1 MMGSRIFRS
10 AFIAALIAVAA
21 QPVHGSM
28 PESLWLLVPGNGRSP
43 VEAPPEAVRAVEE
56 GRYFHASLMLR
67 DYLAST
73 AEATAGDVLLA
84 ARAEAGWGDWARVE
98 SLLSGQSWLD
108 TSSAGLGR
116 RLLGRSLFEL
126 GRWSGSME
134 QLDRY
139 LALADGPTERDRGF
153 AYLWKGGAARGAGDV
168 EAAIAAYDEAA
179 LLLPEAND
187 WILLESARAAAGAG
201 RPDLVNTVLDRIDPE
216 LARDR
221 GWRLRVEA
229 YREADDPAG
238 ALSAANRA
246 VAELRSPTATAA
258 ALVSMGRLRLEQ
270 NDTDGA
276 RAAFR
281 RALSLAPRTT
291 AGIDA
296 ARYLSDLPGL
306 TADDHLRIGRTY
318 LSHGNAQRGVSG
330 LQAWLDSGSG
340 SAVERERV
348 RYDISNA
355 WFRSGRYDD
364 CERVLLGIV
373 ERNINRTLAADAFY
387 LAARCQ
393 YRDRRVTQARRTFV
407 EVAERYPD
415 EEAAARAMYLSA
427 DLDHDDGQIARATE
441 RYRRTTTM
449 SPDVEEVGLAHMR
462 LGGLAVQEG
471 DWESAVRE
479 FDGYRRRY
487 PNGRRYVQATYW
499 SALGNRALGNTSV
512 AEDRLAEVLRLD
524 PLSFYGARARELLG
538 RSFWDMPLGA
548 VPETSK
554 ALVEDVQAA
563 MARVDL
569 LVTLDWT
576 DAASYEIDRIRQ
588 RFAASRTATYQLAEE
603 LNARGF
609 TLTGIAIGWDLFRR
623 DGGWNERLLRII
635 YPFPYREIIVAESTE
650 RGVDPFLAAGLI
662 RQESM
667 FNPAAVSG
675 AGAIG
680 LMQVLPSTGRTL
692 ASQLG
697 LSGFNGDMLKH
708 AELNAHLGTR
718 YLAEQLADFDGRLPV
733 VLAAYNAGPQ
743 RIDRWSQFPEFDDD
757 EQFAERIPFAETRDY
772 VKIVQNNASI
782 YRELYG
788 KAIEALSAG
797 SH

>member
-1 MMGSRIFRS
+1 MRSRISRLAIVAMLF
-10 AFIAALIAVAA
+10 AVTANA
-21 QPVHGSM
+21 VEGTTA
-28 PESLWLLVPGNGRSP
+28 ESLRPFARVDLLP
-43 VEAPPEAVRAVEE
+43 VRGFAPPEAVRAVEE

-73 AEATAGDVLLA
+73 DAPTAEDLLLA

-98 SLLSGQSWLD
+98 SLLGRQSWLD
-108 TSSAGLGR
+108 TASAGLGR

-126 GRWSGSME
+126 GRWARSIE
-134 QLDRY
+134 ELDRY
-139 LALADGPTERDRGF
+139 LGMADGPTDRDRGF
-153 AYLWKGGAARGAGDV
+153 ANLWKGGAARGAGDV
-168 EAAIAAYDEAA
+168 EAATAAYDRAA
-179 LLLPEAND
+179 ALLPEASD

-201 RPDLVNTVLDRIDPE
+201 RPDLVDAVLGRVDPE

-229 YREADDPAG
+229 YREADDLDG
-238 ALSAANRA
+238 ALEAANRA
-246 VAELRSPTATAA
+246 VAELRSSSARAA
-258 ALVSMGRLRLEQ
+258 ALVSMGRLRLERG
-270 NDTDGA
+270 DTDGA
-276 RAAFR
+276 RSAFR
-281 RALSLAPRTT
+281 RALELSSRTT

-296 ARYLSDLPGL
+296 ARFLTDLPGL
-306 TADDHLRIGRTY
+306 TAEDQLRIGRTY
-318 LSHGNAQRGVSG
+318 LAHGNTQRAVTG

-340 SAVERERV
+340 TAVERERV
-348 RYDISNA
+348 RYDISSA
-355 WFRSGRYDD
+355 WFRSGDYDD

-373 ERNINRTLAADAFY
+373 ERNINRSLAAEAFY

-393 YRDRRVTQARRTFV
+393 YRDRRITQSRRTFV

-415 EEAAARAMYLSA
+415 EDAAARAMYLSA
-427 DLDHDDGQIARATE
+427 DLDHDDGEIARATE
-441 RYRRTTTM
+441 RYRRATTM

-462 LGGLAVQEG
+462 LGGLAVQRG
-471 DWESAVRE
+471 DWEAAVDE

-499 SALGNRALGNTSV
+499 SALASNELGNSAA

-548 VPETSK
+548 TPETSAAIATAVDE
-554 ALVEDVQAA
+554 AL
-563 MARVDL
+563 ARLDL
-569 LVTLDWT
+569 LLELGWS
-576 DAASYEIDRIRQ
+576 DAANYEIDRIRQ
-588 RFAASRTATYQLAEE
+588 QFAASRTGTYKLAEE

-609 TLTGIAIGWDLFRR
+609 TMIGIAIGWDLFRR

-635 YPFPYREIIVAESTE
+635 YPFPYREIIVAESIE

-675 AGAIG
+675 AGAVG
-680 LMQVLPSTGRTL
+680 LMQVLPATGRTL
-692 ASQLG
+692 ARQLG
-697 LSGFNGDMLKH
+697 LDGFNRDMLKH

-743 RIDRWSQFPEFDDD
+743 RIDRWSQFPEFGDD

-772 VKIVQNNASI
+772 VKIVQNNATI
-782 YRELYG
+782 YRELYSN
-788 KAIEALSAG
+788 AIEALSAG